1 MTDKKIAIIGL
12 GYVGLPLAIEF
23 GKVFKTVGFDT
34 NKSRI
39 KELLAGKD
47 STLEV
52 SSKELQ
58 ESPMLSYSTDTEDI
72 KSCNIFIITV
82 PTPIDK
88 YNHPDLGPLK
98 NASETVGR
106 HLKKDDIVIYES
118 TVYPGAT
125 EEVCVP
131 ILSEKS
137 GLKYYQDFFCGS
149 YDYLCCFGTNKKSNH
164 TTLSY
169 YTIIIS

>member
-52 SSKELQ
+52 SSKN
-58 ESPMLSYSTDTEDI
+58 Y
-72 KSCNIFIITV
+72 
-82 PTPIDK
+82 
-88 YNHPDLGPLK
+88 K
-98 NASETVGR
+98 NR
-106 HLKKDDIVIYES
+106 Q
-118 TVYPGAT
+118 
-125 EEVCVP
+125 C
-131 ILSEKS
+131 
-137 GLKYYQDFFCGS
+137 
-149 YDYLCCFGTNKKSNH
+149 
-164 TTLSY
+164 
-169 YTIIIS
+169 

>member
-39 KELLAGKD
+39 KELLGGKD

-58 ESPMLSYSTDTEDI
+58 ESPMLSYTTD
-72 KSCNIFIITV
+72 ITHLV
-82 PTPIDK
+82 VGWQKCVQSSPVTHSPTQCI
-88 YNHPDLGPLK
+88 
-98 NASETVGR
+98 SV
-106 HLKKDDIVIYES
+106 HLYALH
-118 TVYPGAT
+118 Y
-125 EEVCVP
+125 
-131 ILSEKS
+131 
-137 GLKYYQDFFCGS
+137 
-149 YDYLCCFGTNKKSNH
+149 
-164 TTLSY
+164 
-169 YTIIIS
+169 

>member
-72 KSCNIFIITV
+72 KSC
-82 PTPIDK
+82 
-88 YNHPDLGPLK
+88 LL
-98 NASETVGR
+98 
-106 HLKKDDIVIYES
+106 
-118 TVYPGAT
+118 
-125 EEVCVP
+125 
-131 ILSEKS
+131 
-137 GLKYYQDFFCGS
+137 
-149 YDYLCCFGTNKKSNH
+149 
-164 TTLSY
+164 
-169 YTIIIS
+169 YTSPSPRD

>member
-1 MTDKKIAIIGL
+1 MTDKKIAIMGL

-39 KELLAGKD
+39 KELLEGKD

-58 ESPMLSYSTDTEDI
+58 ESPMLSYTIDAEDI

-88 YNHPDLGPLK
+88 YNHPD
-98 NASETVGR
+98 
-106 HLKKDDIVIYES
+106 YQ
-118 TVYPGAT
+118 
-125 EEVCVP
+125 
-131 ILSEKS
+131 KS
-137 GLKYYQDFFCGS
+137 DFRLNRRNS
-149 YDYLCCFGTNKKSNH
+149 R
-164 TTLSY
+164 
-169 YTIIIS
+169 